1 MSGVDPN
8 SPAGQAIAKQLDNPG
23 DYSISQLYADFTS
36 KYLTSL
42 LIARDGRDHHGK

>member
-8 SPAGQAIAKQLDNPG
+8 SAAGKAIANQIDNPG

-36 KYLTSL
+36 KHILSF
-42 LIARDGRDHHGK
+42 DFWV